1 MFSFDFKGKDPKF
14 RIETPWR
21 VIHKLKTGVSQEITD
36 NQKQAIKSAIVRI
49 IKRSGT
55 SPPRNPKNKNEFLKC
70 VRYELRSVCPVTK
83 EVCFRRDAL
92 APFYLRFAD
101 FVKGI

>member
-1 MFSFDFKGKDPKF
+1 MFRFDFKGKDAKEF

-21 VIHKLKTGVSQEITD
+21 VIHKLKGVSQEITAA
-36 NQKQAIKSAIVRI
+36 QKEFIKTAIVQI

-55 SPPRNPKNKNEFLKC
+55 SPPRKPKNEFLNC
-70 VRYELRSVCPVTK
+70 VREQLQSVCPVTT

>member
-1 MFSFDFKGKDPKF
+1 MFSFDFKGKEPKF

-36 NQKQAIKSAIVRI
+36 NQKQAIKTAIVQI

-55 SPPRNPKNKNEFLKC
+55 SPPRCPKNEFLKF
-70 VRYELRSVCPVTK
+70 VRDELRSVCSVTK